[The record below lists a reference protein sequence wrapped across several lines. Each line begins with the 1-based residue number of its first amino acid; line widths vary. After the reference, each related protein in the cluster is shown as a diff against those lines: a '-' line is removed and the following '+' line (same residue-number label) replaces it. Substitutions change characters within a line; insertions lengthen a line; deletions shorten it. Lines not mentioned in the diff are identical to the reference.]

1 MIHQFLIYKFDFE
14 DVIPQYKDKKRYNFA
29 CDFYIKSLD
38 LFIECHFSQYHQEK
52 PFDINS
58 KQDWI
63 KLLCLELNAVK
74 IIRQKGHAIKNQYE
88 NIIYTWTDL
97 DVRKL
102 ETFKQNKL
110 NYKIFYTLEDFLDW
124 FSPLVD
130 TPDM

>member
-1 MIHQFLIYKFDFE
+1 MIHQFLIYKFDFK
-14 DVIPQYKDKKRYNFA
+14 DVIPQYKNKEKYNFA

-38 LFIECHFSQYHQEK
+38 LFIECHFSQYHQGK

-63 KLLCLELNAVK
+63 KLLCLELNAAN
-74 IIRQKGHAIKNQYE
+74 IRRYKNYKSQYE
-88 NIIYTWTDL
+88 NMIDTWTRR
-97 DVRKL
+97 DVMKL
-102 ETFKQNKL
+102 ETFKKNKL